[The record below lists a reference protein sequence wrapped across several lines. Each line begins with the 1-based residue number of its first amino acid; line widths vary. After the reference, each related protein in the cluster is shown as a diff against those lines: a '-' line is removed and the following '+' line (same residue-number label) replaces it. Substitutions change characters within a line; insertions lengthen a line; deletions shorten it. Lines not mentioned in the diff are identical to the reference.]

1 MRKSY
6 NDSGLTAKRSYRLL
20 TAGLTAILMAVTFA
34 SCATYQKPL
43 LDDAYYW
50 PGEQEEI
57 RSIEPSQPSQ
67 PSQPSPIEYLNV
79 QDTTVTIRIKR

>member
-1 MRKSY
+1 MTR
-6 NDSGLTAKRSYRLL
+6 RLF
-20 TAGLTAILMAVTFA
+20 ILSLLALTFA

-67 PSQPSPIEYLNV
+67 PRPSSQIEYLNV